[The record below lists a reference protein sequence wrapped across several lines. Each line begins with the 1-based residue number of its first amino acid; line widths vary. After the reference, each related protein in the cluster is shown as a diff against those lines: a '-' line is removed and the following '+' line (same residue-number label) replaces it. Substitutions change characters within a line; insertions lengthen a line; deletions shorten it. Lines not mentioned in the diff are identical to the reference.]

1 LDVKV
6 TLSLDFDFYIKIS
19 IGFQPIE
26 TFEFKF
32 CWIFLMNDCFKMVE
46 MSEGWCLKNYDL
58 D

>member
-32 CWIFLMNDCFKMVE
+32 C
-46 MSEGWCLKNYDL
+46 
-58 D
+58 